1 MKSRFTEGR
10 NVLTLVLLA
19 AFVWSLTTIPWGED
33 LIHAGGGPA
42 FVQFVKAA
50 LTPELSPTFLQ
61 RALLA
66 SWQTLAYATASMT
79 LAIAIGLPLGIVAA
93 GALATRAFARLTS
106 MYGVRVILAFLR
118 SIHELVWAW
127 LFVVA
132 FGLSPMAGILAL
144 AIPYGGILGR
154 VYAEVLQDVP
164 EAPLRALRAA
174 GASEWKV
181 FLYGRFPMALPD
193 LLSYGFYR
201 WECSIRS
208 AAILSFVGIPGLGY
222 LLQVSLIDL
231 KYSQVWTLLA
241 FMVVI
246 IVLVESWSNMVRRRL
261 AA

>member
-10 NVLTLVLLA
+10 NILTLVLLA

-33 LIHAGGGPA
+33 LIHAGGGQA
-42 FVQFVKAA
+42 FVQFVTAA

-79 LAIAIGLPLGIVAA
+79 LAIAIGFPLGVVASGVLARRA
-93 GALATRAFARLTS
+93 GARLTS
-106 MYGVRVILAFLR
+106 IYGVRLILAFLR

-164 EAPLRALRAA
+164 QAPLHALRVA

-222 LLQVSLIDL
+222 LIQVSLIDL

-241 FMVVI
+241 FMVAI
-246 IVLVESWSNMVRRRL
+246 IVLVESWSNLVRRRL